1 MATMTFTTC
10 PNCGAKN
17 RIDEN
22 KAISAQPKCGRCGRE
37 LDAPAA
43 TSFSSSEPLVVTD
56 SSFERDVLGVRGKP
70 VLVDCW
76 APWCGPCRMLEPTIK
91 QLAAESNGRYVVAKL
106 NTDENQRTAAQ
117 YRIEGIPTMLLFK
130 DGQLIDKLVGLQP
143 KPTIDSRLAALV

>member
-1 MATMTFTTC
+1 MVIVSC

-17 RIDEN
+17 RIDEGR
-22 KAISAQPKCGRCGRE
+22 AARAQPKCGRCGAF

-43 TSFSSSEPLVVTD
+43 SSNEPLVVTD
-56 SSFERDVLGVRGKP
+56 ASFPREVLGVTGKP

-91 QLAAESNGRYVVAKL
+91 QLAAESGGRYVIAKL

-117 YRIEGIPTMLLFK
+117 YRIDGIPTMLVFK
-130 DGQLIDKLVGLQP
+130 DGQLVDKLVGLQP
-143 KPTIDSRLAALV
+143 KQAIASHLAALT